1 MSLVVIGL
9 SHHSTP
15 VEVRERFVF
24 SHDDAVETLRDLRV
38 GGEISEGVILSTCNR
53 TEFYLYLEREGR
65 GVDRIIELFAERA
78 GLSVDQVRGYIYDY
92 HHRVAVEHLFRVV
105 TSLDS
110 MIVGEAQ
117 IQGQVRSAYEMA
129 AEASQGGPQLVG
141 PVLSRLFQTALSVG
155 GRVRSETSLG
165 QGAASIPSAAVAL
178 AKKVFGSLRGR
189 RALVLGAGE
198 MGALAFESLVSEGIE
213 EVIVTSRTLARAEA
227 LASRFGGKAIEYD
240 ELDSA
245 LASVEII
252 ATATAAPHL
261 VVTRE
266 LFDRA
271 FPHGPKRQLLFV
283 DIAIPRDV
291 DPSIGE
297 ERQVFLYDIDDLRQ
311 IIDGSLERRKAEVPI
326 AEGIVREMAGEYWEW
341 LQSRE
346 AVPLI
351 RELRGRA
358 ESVRRAEVERTLRR
372 LSHLDEED
380 RAAVDQLTRS
390 LLNKILHQPTV
401 RLREAASNGGEVAVL
416 HAARYLFE
424 LESGPEVVE
433 TRKDDEG

>member
-24 SHDDAVETLRDLRV
+24 SHDDAGDARRALRV
-38 GGEISEGVILSTCNR
+38 GGEINDAIILSSCNR
-53 TEFYLYLEREGR
+53 AEFYLYLEREGR

-117 IQGQVRSAYEMA
+117 IQGQVSSAYEMA

-227 LASRFGGKAIEYD
+227 LASGFGGKAIEYD

-297 ERQVFLYDIDDLRQ
+297 GRQVFLYDLHDLRQ
-311 IIDGSLERRKAEVPI
+311 SLERRMAEVPV
-326 AEGIVREMAGEYWEW
+326 AEGIVRERAGVSWEW
-341 LQSRE
+341 LQSRA

-351 RELRGRA
+351 RESRGRA

-380 RAAVDQLTRS
+380 RAAVDQLTRP